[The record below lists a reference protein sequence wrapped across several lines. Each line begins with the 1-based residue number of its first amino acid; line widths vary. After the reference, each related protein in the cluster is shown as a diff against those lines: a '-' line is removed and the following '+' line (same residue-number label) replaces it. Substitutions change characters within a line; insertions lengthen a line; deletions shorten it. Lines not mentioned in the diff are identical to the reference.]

1 MPDSPS
7 ALKAYFSAS
16 RPKTWIAGISPVLIG
31 TALAAKQGSI
41 SFPLFLCSMLF
52 SLLIQIGT
60 NFANDYFDYM
70 NGADQ
75 NRVGPPRATTLGWIQ
90 PEQMKMAY
98 IALFIGA
105 FFVSLPLVAVCGIWA
120 LCFVLS
126 SIAFGIFY
134 TGGPK
139 PLGYMGLGDIL
150 VLIYFGP
157 VAIAGTYFVQQHTI
171 PPLLLTLAP
180 GFLSCA
186 ILTANNLRDE
196 QTDRIAK
203 KNTLVVRFGKTFGK
217 IEYTACIVLAA
228 LIPTIYQIYFPLL
241 ILPLSI
247 PLIKRAFTYTSAEE
261 AIPLL
266 PQTALLLIIFTAL
279 FCL

>member
-1 MPDSPS
+1 MQDSPS
-7 ALKAYFSAS
+7 VLKAYISAS

-31 TALAAKQGSI
+31 TVLAAKEGSI
-41 SFPLFLCSMLF
+41 SLPLFTCCILF

-60 NFANDYFDYM
+60 NFANDYFDYI
-70 NGADQ
+70 NGADE

-90 PEQMKMAY
+90 PEQMKTAY
-98 IALFIGA
+98 VTLFIGA
-105 FFVSLPLVAVCGIWA
+105 FFASIPLIAVCGIWA

-134 TGGPK
+134 TGGGK

-157 VAIAGTYFVQQHTI
+157 VAVAGTYFVQQHTI

-180 GFLSCA
+180 GFLCCA

-196 QTDRIAK
+196 QTDRISK
-203 KNTLVVRFGKTFGK
+203 KNTLVVRFGKTFGRW
-217 IEYTACIVLAA
+217 EYATCIFLAA
-228 LIPTIYQIYFPLL
+228 IIPVFYGIYFPLL

-247 PLIKRAFTYTSAEE
+247 PLLKQAFTYTSPQE

-266 PQTALLLIIFTAL
+266 PQTALLLIFFTAL